1 MDKYILSG
9 DYNFKFGFLLVIC
22 CVLFSYCSRPTIQV
36 ENSPV
41 LKVLTVTE
49 WDSIQD
55 IVYNNPEVYLDSLA
69 EFKST
74 LNNYSVPKM
83 LEEEYAWLLI
93 EMAYNFF
100 IHKAK
105 LQIAADLYEEALNY
119 IHEKEL
125 SNNVDVYTY
134 IYKPL
139 GNCYTMMKN
148 YEKSQRLI
156 EHAIQTTDN
165 PKNRS
170 ALLNNLGISYLY
182 SEKYDLAISTIKSEI
197 KKHQFTA
204 YDYALACNILAE
216 SYFRK
221 SQLDSSS
228 YYNKQALDIFKNK
241 SMTGDTLIWKTA
253 SYEMHANL
261 ALTRKDSITAY
272 SSTLKIIDILEQN
285 FPDSRIREKAKIY
298 NLMASLTTEQKSME
312 YADKALA
319 LLSNNNEERYAPD
332 FIFTTALVN
341 KAEAYKNI
349 DSSINYYIHAIEND
363 FRTQQLIT
371 SSEADLSNKTN
382 NKLVNKALKLL
393 HSKYQQASLEERS
406 AIALS
411 ALWITELGKSR
422 QLINDI
428 HRSRNW
434 LSQNNSQISEA
445 LKQLQVL
452 YQEKAY
458 ANDKEKQELTK
469 EIDKL
474 LLTIDLNEEYFDKIF
489 EAPNKSNFINSL
501 KEKEAYYFS
510 AFRHPDS
517 TYTITTLYKNEVG
530 LSKTEDKNFP
540 ATLNQF
546 KQEYFSDN
554 PKAYNNNPKQ
564 YNLQSEYIKNTVLT
578 NLPDH
583 IKTIYVSADAELN
596 GLPFDAL
603 WHNGAFMIKSYDIAN
618 LNSFLMFNILTQKNT
633 KAKISTIYKANY
645 TAPLPNLPYVIKEAE
660 MLKSTFNSNI
670 YSPEQQSLKDLNKIL
685 SRGDII
691 HIAAHATL
699 ENNDAPILHL
709 NENIPTDALSFFE
722 VQSPLVFLAACN
734 TAQGKKLSSEGIA
747 GLNRSF
753 LSKGVPSV
761 LSTYWTANDEITM
774 KLTQGF
780 YEHLQHSN
788 NPITSLADSK
798 RDFLKSASSNLNN
811 PWYWSNINYYG
822 IDSSIQLNSSNKTSL
837 ILTTMLISLVILFF
851 YIKN

>member
-9 DYNFKFGFLLVIC
+9 DYNFKFSLLLTISC
-22 CVLFSYCSRPTIQV
+22 ILFCNCSRPTIQA

-41 LKVLTVTE
+41 FKVLTVAE

-55 IVYNNPEVYLDSLA
+55 VVYNNPEVYLDSLA

-74 LNNYSVPKM
+74 LNNYSVPKI

-125 SNNVDVYTY
+125 SNNIDVHTY

-156 EHAIQTTDN
+156 EHAIETADN
-165 PKNRS
+165 PKSRS

-182 SEKYDLAISTIKSEI
+182 SEKYDLAISTIKSRI
-197 KKHQFTA
+197 KQQQFVG
-204 YDYALACNILAE
+204 YDYALASNILSEA
-216 SYFRK
+216 YFHK
-221 SQLDSSS
+221 KELDSSS

-241 SMTGDTLIWKTA
+241 IMTGDTLIWKTA

-261 ALTRKDSITAY
+261 ALARKDSITAY
-272 SSTLKIIDILEQN
+272 SSALKIIDILEKN

-298 NLMASLTTEQKSME
+298 NLMASLTTKQKSME
-312 YADKALA
+312 YANTALA

-332 FIFTTALVN
+332 FMFTAALVN
-341 KAEAYKNI
+341 KAKAYTNL

-363 FRTQQLIT
+363 FRAQQLIT
-371 SSEADLSNKTN
+371 SSEADLTNKTN
-382 NKLVNKALKLL
+382 NEIVNKTLKLL
-393 HSKYQQASLEERS
+393 HSKYSQASLEARP

-434 LSQNNSQISEA
+434 LSQNNPQVSEA

-452 YQEKAY
+452 YQEEAY
-458 ANDKEKQELTK
+458 ANEKEKQELTK
-469 EIDKL
+469 EINKL

-489 EAPNKSNFINSL
+489 EAPNKNNFINSL
-501 KEKEAYYFS
+501 KEKDAYYLS
-510 AFRHPDS
+510 AFKHPDS
-517 TYTITTLYKNEVG
+517 TYTIITLYKNEVD
-530 LSKTEDKNFP
+530 LSKIEDKNFSVI
-540 ATLNQF
+540 LNQF
-546 KQEYFSDN
+546 KQDYFSDN
-554 PKAYNNNPKQ
+554 PKAYNKNPKQ
-564 YNLQSEYIKNTVLT
+564 YSLQSEDIKNTILK
-578 NLPDH
+578 NIPDH

-603 WHNGAFMIKSYDIAN
+603 WHNGAFMVKSYDIAN

-645 TAPLPNLPYVIKEAE
+645 NSPLPNLPYVIKEAE
-660 MLKSTFNSNI
+660 MLKSKFNSKI
-670 YSPEQQSLKDLNKIL
+670 YSPNQQNLEDLNKIL

-691 HIAAHATL
+691 HIAAHSTL
-699 ENNDAPILHL
+699 DNNGSAILQL
-709 NENIPTDALSFFE
+709 NESIPTDALSFFE

-734 TAQGKKLSSEGIA
+734 TAQGKNLSSEGIA

-774 KLTQGF
+774 KLTQLF
-780 YEHLQHSN
+780 YEKLEHSN
-788 NPITSLADSK
+788 NPITALADSK
-798 RDFLKSASSNLNN
+798 RDFLKGASSNLNN

-822 IDSSIQLNSSNKTSL
+822 IDSSIRLDSSNKVILVL
-837 ILTTMLISLVILFF
+837 ITMLISFLILFF